1 MISAAEKV
9 KSFIER
15 KLEENKLKKAHVAQ
29 GAGLS
34 TFTVQHIVAGNHNN
48 VSFKVVLKLADY
60 FKCTI
65 DEVLG
70 RDKFKDI
77 KTSDFK
83 STTLESSMERIK
95 EFIGVKMI
103 EGGLDVYKFARI
115 CGLGRTALK
124 KFIMNGDAHK
134 SVDAN
139 NLLSIADTFNVS
151 LDEIIG
157 RTEINPSLFKSKEK
171 ADPPS
176 IKPEASGSVLKNL
189 SAQSAD
195 DAKNIQKFLKSFQS
209 PVDHKINVNNLHN
222 LEVKKPSHSR

>member
-1 MISAAEKV
+1 MISTAEKV

-77 KTSDFK
+77 KISDFK
-83 STTLESSMERIK
+83 STTLESSMERVK
-95 EFIGVKMI
+95 EFINVKMS
-103 EGGLDVYKFARI
+103 EEGLDVYKFARI
-115 CGLGRTALK
+115 CGLGRTALR
-124 KFIMNGDAHK
+124 KFIMNGATHK
-134 SVDAN
+134 SIDAN
-139 NLLSIADTFNVS
+139 NLLPISDTFNIS
-151 LDEIIG
+151 IDELIG
-157 RTEINPSLFKSKEK
+157 RTEVNPSLFKSKER
-171 ADPPS
+171 ADTPLTKLESSNS
-176 IKPEASGSVLKNL
+176 ILKNL
-189 SAQSAD
+189 SAQTAD
-195 DAKNIQKFLKSFQS
+195 EFKNIQKTLESFQS
-209 PVDHKINVNNLHN
+209 PAVNKINVNNLHKG
-222 LEVKKPSHSR
+222 EIKKSSKSR